1 MNIYTPYV
9 YLIGWS
15 ALDQYYIGSRYKKD
29 VAHPSDLWTTY
40 FTSSTAI
47 ARYRE
52 EYGEPDIIMI
62 RNTFTDGKAAH
73 DYETKLL
80 RRIDARHHPKLINS
94 HNNHGGFG
102 GRARGYRHTEETK
115 QKMSASAKG
124 KPKSPEQIAK
134 MSARMK
140 GKPAHNKGKP
150 SPLKGIPKGPFTPEH
165 CRAIGEAHKG
175 KLLSEEH
182 KAKLKGRTPW
192 NKGKAHSDETKQKIS
207 ERAQGRP
214 SSRKGVVLSDE
225 TKNKVSQSKSGTS
238 WITDGKQSRV
248 IRPTDVIPDG
258 WYKGRTISILQKS

>member
-15 ALDQYYIGSRYKKD
+15 VLDRYYIGSRYAKD

-40 FTSSTAI
+40 FTSSTAV

-52 EYGEPDIIMI
+52 EYGEPDIVMI
-62 RNTFTDGKAAH
+62 RNTFADGKVAH

-80 RRIDARHHPKLINS
+80 RRLDARNHPRLINS
-94 HNNHGGFG
+94 HNNHGNFG
-102 GRARGYRHTEETK
+102 GRARGYKHTEETK

-124 KPKSPEQIAK
+124 KPKSPKQIAK

-150 SPLKGIPKGPFTPEH
+150 SPLKGISKGPLSEETK
-165 CRAIGEAHKG
+165 AKLSDSLKG
-175 KLLSEEH
+175 KL
-182 KAKLKGRTPW
+182 PW
-192 NKGKAHSDETKQKIS
+192 NKGKSHSDETRQKIS
-207 ERAQGRP
+207 EQAKGRTSP
-214 SSRKGVVLSDE
+214 RKGIILSDE
-225 TKNKVSQSKSGTS
+225 TKNKVSRSKSGTS
-238 WITDGKQSRV
+238 WITDGKRSKL

-258 WYKGRTISILQKS
+258 WYKGRTIGIQRKP